1 MLLIRDSGGKKT
13 RTKVGRLAAGG
24 SKGQLQAAATHR
36 SPAHTPASAAA
47 SPDKVAGGPH
57 SFLRNTFITY
67 IHYPSILVEVVS
79 SMSRLFLLSP
89 KLTLSS
95 ACNKVQNWYRSGL
108 NHENGPEKV
117 Q

>member
-57 SFLRNTFITY
+57 SFLPTTFIT
-67 IHYPSILVEVVS
+67 
-79 SMSRLFLLSP
+79 
-89 KLTLSS
+89 
-95 ACNKVQNWYRSGL
+95 
-108 NHENGPEKV
+108 
-117 Q
+117 

>member
-36 SPAHTPASAAA
+36 SSAHTPASAAA

-57 SFLRNTFITY
+57 SLLPTTFITY
-67 IHYPSILVEVVS
+67 IDRVSWLKLCPAFEV
-79 SMSRLFLLSP
+79 SRLFLFSKILYC
-89 KLTLSS
+89 TLLMYIKYPCQSF
-95 ACNKVQNWYRSGL
+95 
-108 NHENGPEKV
+108 
-117 Q
+117 